1 MLFIMLIRIKTTLLI
16 SFKLRNP
23 GKYTPFT
30 SCSHIYTRL
39 GVEGI
44 YQTRCIEPTDTMLEN
59 SKCEDEFMNLLQD
72 AQGGSLETTP

>member
-1 MLFIMLIRIKTTLLI
+1 MLFIMLIRIKTTSLL

-23 GKYTPFT
+23 GKCPPFT

-44 YQTRCIEPTDTMLEN
+44 YQTRCIEPTRLEN
-59 SKCEDEFMNLLQD
+59 VEEHLAFRCLVHRSHRVREDHQ
-72 AQGGSLETTP
+72 